1 MKQPRIHPLLVDIIQ
16 SSLLA
21 CDGLVFD
28 RREVCPVC
36 GGELA
41 GYDTKKRQF
50 AVILKD
56 NEPWPVHVL
65 VKRFSCRQCR
75 AVCYAD
81 EPFYPDTRL
90 GSPVVDL
97 CRTLAGIMPF
107 HRTTAFLAHMGIF
120 VDRGTVRNYAL
131 GTFPEIPT
139 TDLFGIR
146 FPLSVVSLST
156 LAAATGEGGRIIG
169 TEALAACGFP
179 SAFRA
184 PPDPVLPKKR
194 YEGNK
199 QKRKE
204 ERQSQYPEDCR
215 QDQ

>member
-28 RREVCPVC
+28 RREACPVC

-56 NEPWPVHVL
+56 NEPGPVHVL

-120 VDRGTVRNYAL
+120 VDRGTIRNYAL

-146 FPLSVVSLST
+146 FPLSLVSLST
-156 LAAATGEGGRIIG
+156 LAAGEGGRIIG

-184 PPDPVLPKKR
+184 PPGPGLFKKR
-194 YEGNK
+194 NEGDK

-204 ERQSQYPEDCR
+204 ERQPKYPEGR
-215 QDQ
+215 RHE